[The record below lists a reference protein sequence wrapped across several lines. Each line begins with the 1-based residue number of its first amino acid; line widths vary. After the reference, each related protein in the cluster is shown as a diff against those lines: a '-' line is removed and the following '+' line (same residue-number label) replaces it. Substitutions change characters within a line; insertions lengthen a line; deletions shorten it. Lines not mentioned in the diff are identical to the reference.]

1 MSHSLRPH
9 GLYSPCNSPGQNTG
23 VGSLSLLQ
31 GIFPTQSPAL
41 QADSLPA
48 EPQGSKWVAY
58 SFTNGS
64 SWPSNWTGVSC
75 IAGGFFTNWVIREL
89 INEIHFL
96 SLLLP
101 RPRGEVVMV
110 QVSRGGSIS
119 LTGNWCMWGH
129 RELKIWL
136 HRSQSPSPAILWL
149 WGRHSQLTN
158 GGRESTW
165 VHDDG
170 FTPLN

>member
-1 MSHSLRPH
+1 MDYTVHAILQARILEWVAFPFSK
-9 GLYSPCNSPGQNTG
+9 
-23 VGSLSLLQ
+23 GSSQ
-31 GIFPTQSPAL
+31 PRSPAL

-75 IAGGFFTNWVIREL
+75 IAGGFFTNWAIREL
-89 INEIHFL
+89 ISEIHFL

-110 QVSRGGSIS
+110 QVSHGGSIS

-129 RELKIWL
+129 MELKIWL
-136 HRSQSPSPAILWL
+136 HRSPNLSPAILWL
-149 WGRHSQLTN
+149 WGRHSQLTK

>member
-41 QADSLPA
+41 QVDSLPA